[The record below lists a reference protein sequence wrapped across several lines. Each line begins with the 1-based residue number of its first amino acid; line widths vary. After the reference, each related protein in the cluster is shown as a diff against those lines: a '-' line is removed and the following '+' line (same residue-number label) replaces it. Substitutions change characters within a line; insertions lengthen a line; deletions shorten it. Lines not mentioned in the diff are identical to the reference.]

1 MEKREAPR
9 HKCFLRAFVYME
21 NSATAV
27 DCVVRELSDIGA
39 RLQFSRPLKVTEF
52 VDLHIPIKGQNFH
65 SRVQWHEGDQI
76 GVAFHTTT
84 YMNTGEIGLDRRV
97 DILESEIAMLKKA
110 IKTLQKNAEP
120 KVEAA

>member
-1 MEKREAPR
+1 MEKRDAPR
-9 HKCFLRAFVYME
+9 HRCFLRAFVYLE

-39 RLQFSRPLKVTEF
+39 RLQFTKLRDFSEF
-52 VDLHIPIKGQNFH
+52 IDLHIPIKGQNFR
-65 SRVQWHEGDQI
+65 SRVQWHRGDEI

-110 IKTLQKNAEP
+110 IKALQKNAEP
-120 KVEAA
+120 KLEAA